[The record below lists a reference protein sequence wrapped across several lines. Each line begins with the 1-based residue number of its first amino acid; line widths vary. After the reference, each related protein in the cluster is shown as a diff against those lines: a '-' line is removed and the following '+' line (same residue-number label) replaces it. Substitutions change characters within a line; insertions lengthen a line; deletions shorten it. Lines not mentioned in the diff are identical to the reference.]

1 MKLYSKLKYFAIPVS
16 AVFMSLVLLVSPVNA
31 GWANWTQSINGV
43 TYQARMNSP
52 TTAVVNNIS
61 GTVESSKPVAE
72 FSFGVDFYMQSNYT
86 TPLYHRGYFTFLVSI
101 PYSLP
106 TGVSLGTAVDF
117 TVSSDTSQNQYTVVP
132 YVAFYSSS
140 VMFPVHVYLDNF
152 YTIGNSRNVT
162 FAEVN
167 LNISGSVS
175 LPIDYVNSAE
185 LITFGASTISSE
197 GYQIDTSVL
206 PGTTSGLAGV
216 ISQSVLFGLQQ
227 YNSNDYLVSMR
238 DLLSS
243 IYSNDVSLYQ
253 QILSQLI
260 ADTQNDNRLYGLFE
274 LLMRDLFTY
283 TYSNRLYDM
292 AEMTYFIMS
301 SNNGIQSDLSRWVN
315 ELWPN
320 YINQGQAT
328 AAAAQSSADAA
339 NNAMESA
346 GIALEVPTRDISS
359 DLAGASNYLTPEVAS
374 SQGDLFFW
382 LRGNHI
388 LVVVL
393 TLSVTFG
400 LMGFIL
406 YGKA

>member
-1 MKLYSKLKYFAIPVS
+1 MKLYRKLKYFAIPVF
-16 AVFMSLVLLVSPVNA
+16 AAFMSFVLIVSPVSASSSSLSFYDDLLEIYASASGNA
-31 GWANWTQSINGV
+31 SVFSLEDSVYEDVGTHSLITFKIPIE
-43 TYQARMNSP
+43 TYF
-52 TTAVVNNIS
+52 T
-61 GTVESSKPVAE
+61 
-72 FSFGVDFYMQSNYT
+72 SNYAT
-86 TPLYHRGYFTFLVSI
+86 QLYLNGYSAFYINLPISPGSGLV
-101 PYSLP
+101 LQ
-106 TGVSLGTAVDF
+106 GVSYDYEYNDVLGSYVMPSLT
-117 TVSSDTSQNQYTVVP
+117 TTTSRTNIRVLL
-132 YVAFYSSS
+132 S
-140 VMFPVHVYLDNF
+140 VFFDNF
-152 YTIGNSRNVT
+152 YIKAGRNRFLPASMNIYVTFRLPVDYIDSALQLPVGTPVVTSAGISMGSNVT
-162 FAEVN
+162 P
-167 LNISGSVS
+167 SVT
-175 LPIDYVNSAE
+175 A
-185 LITFGASTISSE
+185 
-197 GYQIDTSVL
+197 
-206 PGTTSGLAGV
+206 GLAGL

-292 AEMTYFIMS
+292 AELTYFIMS

-320 YINQGQAT
+320 YINQGEAT